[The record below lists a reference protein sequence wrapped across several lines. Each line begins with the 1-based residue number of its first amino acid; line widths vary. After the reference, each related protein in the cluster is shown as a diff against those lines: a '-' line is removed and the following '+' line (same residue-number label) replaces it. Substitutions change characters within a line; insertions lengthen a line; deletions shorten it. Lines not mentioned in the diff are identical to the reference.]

1 MSDKLWPD
9 CCSQSLGQLE
19 SLQINSLLEV
29 TTQLAEE
36 SHYIKGEVSGSL
48 LLLQIET
55 KYNGSKPRKHSGK
68 SNSPIS
74 LSLVKLYFFP
84 LVCRLIFKELNLVF
98 SVFNSIHLWNS
109 YQRATPQRVSAN
121 ISVAFNKKSLIT
133 SSVIA
138 ALLFS
143 SSVTGKP
150 GSPATWCRAGLQC
163 NEDEGASGGLDA

>member
-1 MSDKLWPD
+1 MAP
-9 CCSQSLGQLE
+9 SQGSILGNLIPPFPCHA
-19 SLQINSLLEV
+19 LNI
-29 TTQLAEE
+29 
-36 SHYIKGEVSGSL
+36 
-48 LLLQIET
+48 
-55 KYNGSKPRKHSGK
+55 SKT
-68 SNSPIS
+68 
-74 LSLVKLYFFP
+74 FFIP
-84 LVCRLIFKELNLVF
+84 LMCRLIFKELNLVF
-98 SVFNSIHLWNS
+98 LVFNLIHLWNL